1 MFATATPARVAMAMP
16 SPVLTAGFVVL
27 GNRCPAPPHAS
38 TVDVATNS
46 LVTPR
51 FADDEHPRKHR
62 LTVPRLQQLHGE
74 VILVKLNSRMRP
86 GRLEERALDLFSRHV
101 VRVQIEAMT
110 AVPASLAKCKLPSI
124 ASRVNRVPRSMS
136 VSTADFESST
146 ITRTARSSHR

>member
-1 MFATATPARVAMAMP
+1 MFATATPERVAMAMP

-27 GNRCPAPPHAS
+27 GKMSRAS
-38 TVDVATNS
+38 AREHSGRRHELFGDAS
-46 LVTPR
+46 RLV
-51 FADDEHPRKHR
+51 DDEHPRAP
-62 LTVPRLQQLHGE
+62 LTVARLQQLHGE

-101 VRVQIEAMT
+101 VRVHDAMT
-110 AVPASLAKCKLPSI
+110 AVPALSRQVQAPSI

-146 ITRTARSSHR
+146 